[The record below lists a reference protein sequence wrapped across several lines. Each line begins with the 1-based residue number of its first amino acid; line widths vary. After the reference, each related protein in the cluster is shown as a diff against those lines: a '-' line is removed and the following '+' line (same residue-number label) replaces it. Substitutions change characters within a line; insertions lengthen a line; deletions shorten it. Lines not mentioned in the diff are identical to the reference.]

1 MCVNTHG
8 SCSCG
13 VLLTVLLRNN
23 GPESKTVSGTPSL
36 LYLLP
41 RVSFSSQ
48 PWAVVDT
55 SAHCGQLSSAC
66 WVWVWVQPNAW
77 PARPGHFSH
86 SLLVVHNEEWTGL
99 YWRVGQPLFD
109 TRVRGAS
116 IWKLWKKEKGKR
128 QRQKCSLQGFHA
140 FMWEEEMRW
149 FKAAQI
155 KKGPQEAVQDYFTRQ
170 SDQIEF
176 FCWVQCVE

>member
-1 MCVNTHG
+1 MALALVVCCWQFFWGTMALRARLFLARQASSICCPAFPSPLSPG
-8 SCSCG
+8 R
-13 VLLTVLLRNN
+13 LLTQVLI
-23 GPESKTVSGTPSL
+23 V
-36 LYLLP
+36 
-41 RVSFSSQ
+41 
-48 PWAVVDT
+48 A
-55 SAHCGQLSSAC
+55 SSAQRAEC
-66 WVWVWVQPNAW
+66 VWVQPNAW